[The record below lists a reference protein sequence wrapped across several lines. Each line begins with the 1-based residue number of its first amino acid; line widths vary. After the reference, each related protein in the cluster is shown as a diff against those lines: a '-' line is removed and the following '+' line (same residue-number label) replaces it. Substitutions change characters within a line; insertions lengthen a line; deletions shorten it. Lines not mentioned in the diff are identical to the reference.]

1 MVRQGKTRESSKNA
15 ILYILK
21 ALRSNDDNGRKK
33 IMKLMFLVDYFDT
46 QKNRITLAKTIGNTF
61 FIYNYGVF
69 SSDVMKDLSDL
80 IKSGKLIESEHN
92 LKVKAGTE
100 IIIDGEIKSKLDEV
114 IKKYGKCSPRD
125 LEDFTLSLVKLD
137 RKSKYEYMGVNIEA
151 FTVG

>member
-114 IKKYGKCSPRD
+114 IKKYGKRSPRD